1 MITVLGLPRQFLEAD
16 FTALSR
22 ADLVAGHAR
31 HLQVTRHMLTPRASE
46 VVIGDDPDAVLSR
59 IAAAWH
65 PVVLASGDPGHFG
78 IVRALASRFGRDQL
92 DVRPGVPAVA
102 AAFAAVGLP
111 WDDARVVTTH
121 GNDPAPVIAL
131 CRRFPK
137 VAVLTGPRLGPAGI
151 AHRLAGCDREM
162 IVVEERGDA
171 HPRVTHGTPD
181 EIAAGAWSD
190 AGVVLVV
197 DPEHAVGAPTGM
209 TPPRATATSW
219 ALDKDAFDGHG
230 RIISAEVRAVIL
242 AWLGPGPGDLVW
254 DVGAGSGSVAV
265 EAARLGAAAIA
276 IERDHALCDG
286 VRANAARH
294 GVPVEVVHGEAP
306 AALSPLPDP
315 DAVFVGGGGTNVVMA
330 AAERARR
337 VVVAAPAAVELV
349 GPVRR
354 ALVDDGWQVDATLLS
369 AARLTPL
376 ATGHRLDAQDPVF
389 LVRARSA
396 ATGHPT

>member
-16 FTALSR
+16 FAAMSR

-31 HLQVTRHMLTPRASE
+31 HLHVTRHMLTPRAGE

-59 IAAAWH
+59 IAAAGH

-78 IVRALASRFGRDQL
+78 IVRALASRFGRGQL

-111 WDDARVVTTH
+111 WDDARVVTPH
-121 GNDPAPVIAL
+121 GTDPAPVIAL

-137 VAVLTGPRLGPAGI
+137 VAVLTGPRLGPGGI
-151 AHRLAGCDREM
+151 AHRLAGWNREM
-162 IVVEERGDA
+162 VVVEEHGDA
-171 HPRVTHGTPD
+171 RPRVTRGTPD
-181 EIAAGAWSD
+181 EIAAGTWSD

-197 DPEHAVGAPTGM
+197 DPEHAVGTATGM
-209 TPPRATATSW
+209 APPRASATSW
-219 ALDKDAFDGHG
+219 ALDEDAFEGHG
-230 RIISAEVRAVIL
+230 GISAEVRAVIL

-254 DVGAGSGSVAV
+254 DVGAGGGSVAV

-276 IERDHALCDG
+276 IERDHARCHG

-315 DAVFVGGGGTNVVMA
+315 DAVFVGGGGTSVVLA

-337 VVVAAPAAVELV
+337 VVVAAPAAVERV
-349 GPVRR
+349 GPLRR
-354 ALVDDGWQVDATLLS
+354 ALVDDGWRVDATLLS
-369 AARLTPL
+369 AARLAPL

-389 LVRARSA
+389 LVRARR
-396 ATGHPT
+396 T